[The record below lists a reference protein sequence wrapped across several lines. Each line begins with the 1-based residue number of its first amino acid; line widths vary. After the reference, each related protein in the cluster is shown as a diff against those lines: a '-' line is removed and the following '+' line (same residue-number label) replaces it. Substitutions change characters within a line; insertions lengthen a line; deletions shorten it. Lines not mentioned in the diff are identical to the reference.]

1 MWDLVGRRE
10 CNAREEKRASYI
22 TYVGVRKMSKGESE
36 GSHLME
42 MVEGK
47 EECEEEGEKEEC
59 EEEGE
64 KEEREGSI

>member
-47 EECEEEGEKEEC
+47 EECEEEGEK
-59 EEEGE
+59 
-64 KEEREGSI
+64 